1 MLYLLGVLLTE
12 IKVLGI
18 SLRSPLLLFVQFVFS
33 HFIYFVV
40 LFTLLYAYVLLD
52 SEFQLNKSNAVILFV
67 VTLGALFLSRVDA
80 TFDPVKLGR
89 MLIFVYI
96 GLSILSIMQLLG
108 LGGSVTSLFIVTEVV
123 DARATGLSGEPS
135 FFAWMATY
143 FILIGYA
150 LNLRIASILFFVL
163 IVVFT
168 ESVSLLAAPIIYM
181 YAFIIVRI
189 LKRRFKNSMFIHL
202 IIMIFIPIV
211 LERVLHLFFG
221 ISLGDLSLEY
231 LSSWREISI
240 FSSIYSSE
248 LIGSF
253 SRGSDWGESILQGQF
268 YILKDGDV
276 MAWINTPWN
285 LLSMWLIEFG
295 VIFSLVFIYTMC
307 KNQKN
312 IHKIYTTNRTYTAHL
327 SLYFIGLFLAPKWA
341 VFFFLMPIL
350 QIRNRGV
357 E

>member
-1 MLYLLGVLLTE
+1 
-12 IKVLGI
+12 
-18 SLRSPLLLFVQFVFS
+18 
-33 HFIYFVV
+33 
-40 LFTLLYAYVLLD
+40 
-52 SEFQLNKSNAVILFV
+52 
-67 VTLGALFLSRVDA
+67 
-80 TFDPVKLGR
+80 
-89 MLIFVYI
+89 
-96 GLSILSIMQLLG
+96 
-108 LGGSVTSLFIVTEVV
+108 
-123 DARATGLSGEPS
+123 
-135 FFAWMATY
+135 
-143 FILIGYA
+143 
-150 LNLRIASILFFVL
+150 
-163 IVVFT
+163 
-168 ESVSLLAAPIIYM
+168 M
-181 YAFIIVRI
+181 YAFITVRI

-221 ISLGDLSLEY
+221 ISLGDLSLKY
-231 LSSWREISI
+231 FSSWREISI
-240 FSSIYSSE
+240 FSSIYGSE

-253 SRGSDWGESILQGQF
+253 SRGSDWSESILQGQF

-276 MAWINTPWN
+276 MAWIKTPWN

-350 QIRNRGV
+350 QIRNRGGV